1 MAENRAMNA
10 GLMQSPRP
18 SAIHP
23 AKPGDVV
30 KQPGHW
36 VLAGLGKRV
45 LRPGGL
51 ALTRELMAHLNPC
64 DDDSVVEFAPGLGVT
79 ARIAL
84 AQQPRSYVG
93 IEREPDAARLLQ
105 QELGNENVQFVLA
118 TAESTSLHSDSA
130 SLVFGEAMLSMQTPG
145 KKQRILA
152 EAFRILKPGGRYGI
166 HELALL
172 PNEIPDDERKA
183 IEREM
188 STNIH
193 VGVRPAT
200 LTEWKRILEEAGFH
214 VDWEAQAPMHL
225 LEPKRL
231 LNDEGPLG
239 VLRILFNLLRKPIA
253 RHRVLSMRRLFRK
266 YASHLSAVAIVCTK
280 PAPAGMESV

>member
-1 MAENRAMNA
+1 MNA

-23 AKPGDVV
+23 AKPADVV

-118 TAESTSLHSDSA
+118 TAESTGLHSDSA

-145 KKQRILA
+145 QKQRILA

-231 LNDEGPLG
+231 LSDEGPLG

-253 RHRVLSMRRLFRK
+253 RQRVLSMRRLFRK
-266 YASHLSAVAIVCTK
+266 YSSYLSAVAIVCTK
-280 PAPAGMESV
+280 PVPAGMESV

>member
-1 MAENRAMNA
+1 MNA
-10 GLMQSPRP
+10 GLMQSWRP

-23 AKPGDVV
+23 AKPGDVAR
-30 KQPGHW
+30 QPGHW

-105 QELGNENVQFVLA
+105 QELGNQNVQFVLA
-118 TAESTSLHSDSA
+118 TAESTGLHSDSA

-145 KKQRILA
+145 QKQRILA

-172 PNEIPDDERKA
+172 PNEIPDDARKA

-200 LTEWKRILEEAGFH
+200 LTEWKRILEAAGFH
-214 VDWEAQAPMHL
+214 VNWEAQAPMHL

-253 RHRVLSMRRLFRK
+253 RQRVLSMRRLFRK

-280 PAPAGMESV
+280 PAPAGTESF